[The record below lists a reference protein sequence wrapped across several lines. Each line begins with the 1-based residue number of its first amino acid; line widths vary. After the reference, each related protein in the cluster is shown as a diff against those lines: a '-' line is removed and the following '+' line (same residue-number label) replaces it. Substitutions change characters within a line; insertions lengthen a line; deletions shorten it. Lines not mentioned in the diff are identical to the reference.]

1 MPRRRSAATSSQV
14 MAARWASM
22 LWNFTLK
29 SRASGSIFPGNRLGG
44 LGSSLWTQL
53 LNAVDD
59 SSSRLIIGLI
69 SEFEEPYSL
78 TENQEN
84 IFSHPARASPHRP
97 QG

>member
-1 MPRRRSAATSSQV
+1 MPRRRLADTSNQV

-59 SSSRLIIGLI
+59 SSSRLILGLV
-69 SEFEEPYSL
+69 SEFEELYSL
-78 TENQEN
+78 IENQEN
-84 IFSHPARASPHRP
+84 VSSHPARASPHRLR
-97 QG
+97 G